1 MPIHISKNPEFN
13 IPPGTIITGKWHQK
27 EYQILK
33 PLGYGAQGSV
43 FLAHSEHGRVAL
55 KFSLDN
61 ANVISEVN
69 VLKKFS
75 KVRGGALG
83 PSLYDVDDWVT
94 GRGTY
99 SFYAMEFINGTPLFD
114 CVRVRGYEWTPIFI
128 LQLLNDL
135 DRLHQEGW
143 VFGDLKP
150 ENLIV
155 TGPPLKL
162 RWLDVGG
169 ITQIGR
175 SIKEYTEFFDRGY
188 WGMGSRRAEPACDL
202 FAVSMIMIYLA
213 DFRRFEKGDQPEKRL
228 LMKVTQHPLLR
239 PYSSVLTK
247 ALKGEYKDARSMR
260 EELLVNTNE
269 TIGQVNRNN
278 NYKGGGNRRQKKK
291 SEWKGTFILALV
303 IFFAYFIYVTFFV
316 M

>member
-1 MPIHISKNPEFN
+1 MPIHISKNQDFN
-13 IPPGTIITGKWHQK
+13 IPPGTIITGKWHKKQ
-27 EYQILK
+27 YQVLK

-55 KFSLDN
+55 KFSWDN
-61 ANVISEVN
+61 ANVTSEVN
-69 VLKKFS
+69 VLNKFS
-75 KVRGGALG
+75 KVRGSALG

-99 SFYAMEFINGTPLFD
+99 SFYAMEFINGTPLLD
-114 CVRVRGYEWTPIFI
+114 CVRVRGFEWAPIFI

-135 DRLHQEGW
+135 DRLHKEGFI
-143 VFGDLKP
+143 FGDLKP

-169 ITQIGR
+169 ITQMGR
-175 SIKEYTEFFDRGY
+175 SIKEYTEFYDRGY
-188 WGMGSRRAEPACDL
+188 WGMGSRRAEPSYDL
-202 FAVSMIMIYLA
+202 FAAAMIMIHLA
-213 DFRRFEKGDQPEKRL
+213 DSIRFEKGDQPEKQL
-228 LMKVTQHPLLR
+228 LMKINQHALLR

-247 ALKGEYKDARSMR
+247 ALKGQYKDASTMR
-260 EELLVNTNE
+260 KELLGNTNE
-269 TIGQVNRNN
+269 TITEVNRINN
-278 NYKGGGNRRQKKK
+278 KDGGSRSRKKK
-291 SEWKGTFILALV
+291 SEWKSTLFLAIA